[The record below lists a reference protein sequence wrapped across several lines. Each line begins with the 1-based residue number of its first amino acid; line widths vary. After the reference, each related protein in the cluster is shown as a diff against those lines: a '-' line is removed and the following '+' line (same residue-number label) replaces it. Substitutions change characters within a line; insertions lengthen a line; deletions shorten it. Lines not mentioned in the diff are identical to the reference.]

1 MRLPL
6 FAALAC
12 AKRNPLVPQELRFS
26 GILSLQW
33 LTTSNK
39 RLWFKW
45 TAPIDG
51 SQCIEAICARL
62 LRNKGPVRFQD
73 VAELRAR
80 IAPTIYE
87 NNTQI
92 ALYKRR
98 HVATMTSGCFVKDER
113 HPGYGQRLYT
123 SGERG
128 RLYMP
133 AIPIAEAPKKPCRWC
148 QKPVFYKP
156 EWVDG
161 RGTVRCNS
169 TACRHIE
176 HLSNM
181 PQSRGGVDLTP
192 TQRKVVPRSH
202 WDEQR
207 VANYLL
213 RKSHDYR
220 NRSHQV
226 R

>member
-1 MRLPL
+1 
-6 FAALAC
+6 
-12 AKRNPLVPQELRFS
+12 VPQELRFS
-26 GILSLQW
+26 GILSLEW
-33 LTTSNK
+33 LTQNGKCLCFT
-39 RLWFKW
+39 W
-45 TAPIDG
+45 TAPINGEERID
-51 SQCIEAICARL
+51 AICARL
-62 LRNKGPVRFQD
+62 LRDKGPVRFQD
-73 VAELRAR
+73 VAALRSR
-80 IAPTIYE
+80 VAPTIYE
-87 NNTQI
+87 SGTQL
-92 ALYKRR
+92 ALYERR
-98 HVATMTSGCFVKDER
+98 HVTPMTSGCFVKDER

-123 SGERG
+123 SDNR
-128 RLYMP
+128 RRHYYMP
-133 AIPIAEAPKKPCRWC
+133 AITIAEAPKKACRWC
-148 QKPVFYKP
+148 QRPVFYKP
-156 EWVDG
+156 KWVDH

-169 TACRHIE
+169 AACRHIE

>member
-1 MRLPL
+1 MP
-6 FAALAC
+6 
-12 AKRNPLVPQELRFS
+12 KELRFS
-26 GILSLQW
+26 GILSLEW
-33 LTTSNK
+33 LTKNNK
-39 RLWFKW
+39 CLWFTW
-45 TAPIDG
+45 TTPINGEDR
-51 SQCIEAICARL
+51 IEAICARI
-62 LRNKGPVRFQD
+62 LRDKGPVRFQD
-73 VAELRAR
+73 VAALRDK

-87 NNTQI
+87 HGTQLV
-92 ALYKRR
+92 LYRR
-98 HVATMTSGCFVKDER
+98 RNVEPMMSGCFVKDEEF
-113 HPGYGQRLYT
+113 PGYGQRLYT
-123 SGERG
+123 PGARNIN
-128 RLYMP
+128 YMR
-133 AIPIAEAPKKPCRWC
+133 AIQIAKAPKKPCRWC

-169 TACRHIE
+169 SSCRHIQ

-192 TQRKVVPRSH
+192 RQRKAIPYSH

-220 NRSHQV
+220 NRNHQA